1 MYSVIMAGGIGKR
14 FWPRS
19 RKNKPKQLLDIISD
33 EKMLRLTFNRVKKI
47 SDLKKIYVVAGQN
60 LYRLIRDELKELP
73 EKNILVEPSGK
84 STAPCIGLAATVIA
98 AKDSDAVMGV
108 FPADHL
114 IEDEDKFVEAVKT
127 GHSFAKDHVA
137 LVTFGITPTR
147 PITGYGYI
155 QFEKGGL
162 VDCRNIFKVK
172 TFAEKPNLETAKRFL
187 KSGDFLWNS
196 GMFIWKIPNILN
208 AMKLFLPDMHE
219 SLEKISDVIDTPRYK
234 SALKREW
241 ATIHSISIDYGVMEK
256 AKNVYV
262 VKSDFRWNDV
272 GSWDSVYDIVEKDK
286 NGNVLIGNTKVLN
299 TKGCYIYSDK
309 HLVGAIEVENLIIVQ
324 TKDALLVVKRNES
337 EKVKDLVDLLIREN
351 YTDYL

>member
-19 RKNKPKQLLDIISD
+19 RKNKPKQLLDIVSN

-47 SDLKKIYVVAGQN
+47 SDLKKIFVVTGPN
-60 LYRLIRDELKELP
+60 FYKPIRDELKELP

-84 STAPCIGLAATVIA
+84 NTAPCIGLAATVIA
-98 AKDSDAVMGV
+98 AKDPDAVMGV

-114 IEDEDKFVEAVKT
+114 IEDEDKFVEAVKI
-127 GHSFAKDHVA
+127 GHDFAKDHTA
-137 LVTFGITPTR
+137 LLTFGITPTR
-147 PITGYGYI
+147 PVTGYGYI
-155 QFEKGGL
+155 QFEKEGL
-162 VDCRNIFKVK
+162 ADSKNIFKVK

-196 GMFIWKIPNILN
+196 GIFIWKIPNILN
-208 AMKLFLPDMHE
+208 AMKIFLPDMYE
-219 SLEKISDVIDTPRYK
+219 SFNKISDAIGTPNYE
-234 SALKREW
+234 SVLKREW
-241 ATIHSISIDYGVMEK
+241 ATIRSISVDYGIMES

-272 GSWDSVYDIVEKDK
+272 GSWDSVYDILEKDE
-286 NGNVLIGNTKVLN
+286 NGNVLIGNTKTLN

-309 HLVGAIEVENLIIVQ
+309 HLVGAIGVEDLIIVQ
-324 TKDALLVVKRNES
+324 TKDALLVVKRGES

-351 YTDYL
+351 CTNYL